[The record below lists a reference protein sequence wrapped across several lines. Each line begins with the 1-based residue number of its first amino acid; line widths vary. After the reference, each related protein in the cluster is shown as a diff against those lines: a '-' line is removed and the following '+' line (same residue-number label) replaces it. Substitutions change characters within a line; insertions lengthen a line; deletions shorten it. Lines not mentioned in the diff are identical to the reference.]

1 MKTIPSRKPSKK
13 LAQIIAAIVAGS
25 FTLSGIAWAATGSG
39 TSPFPNVPLGT
50 NLSVAPN
57 LIFLQDDS
65 GSMQWDWIGDGGTY
79 LQTLGNNSN
88 DGFLGYAFPVGKPNV
103 FNVNLGKIC
112 YNYYGQPYRCYSNTY
127 GDNIPSFS
135 SHDVLAGQYRSAQ
148 INPIYY
154 NPAITYLPWACA
166 VPASKENSN
175 TSPAPT
181 MTNGDGQTITCQWNS
196 QVNLWLM
203 PDASPTHVLLNPWFP
218 NRGWR
223 NFETWNDS
231 TNPAS
236 TTTTNGGF
244 SGTGSGNGYNGT
256 NWWYVSSSGQI
267 QSYKGQYINNFFTR
281 NTCASEYSNCMYY
294 GSGNGYCTKFENNVS
309 CKNSSDLISQTSSCF
324 NNKCNSLFSN
334 YCTTTACQNYWNS
347 WYYATKSVWERQ
359 YKYYSNVG
367 QKPVHGFWPAVY
379 FNYTGSTS
387 STTDEDNIANY
398 QKVEICPSSTLDIPL
413 QSSLSGNGNTNV
425 SSTIPACTYPTAP
438 SNTSVY
444 PYTYYDSSTQSYV
457 YVTGPNQQI
466 SRTYSG
472 EIQNYAN
479 WYQYARNHIF
489 LARDGI
495 SQAFMSLPSGF
506 RVDYATINQITN
518 NGNNYTGVPF
528 YDNGNPGGAAYSSS
542 TGKTLA
548 NGSTQANAPSG
559 STVGTLQHFGAAQR
573 SWFLSTFFGYQT
585 PEQGTPSRQ
594 ALTAI
599 GNWLMQPTSVNAAP
613 WGASAGAMS
622 DSPRDNVLTCRQNF
636 TVFVTDG
643 GWNNDSS
650 VSTPN
655 NSTITNPDQVN
666 GPTITGANGQSYKY
680 NPTPPFMDQPGS
692 ASTGSGGTACNG
704 NGNCKGSLANIAF
717 WYWEHPLQYFGTS
730 SSNPYSSN
738 SYDVPT
744 SPSDPAFWPHMDT
757 FTVGLGVSGYLNFPG
772 DLSQLQKGSLAWSD
786 PYPSKGGNNPALI
799 DDLWH
804 AGINGHGNY
813 YSASNPTE
821 LSSGL
826 TSALQTIE
834 ARTLSNSSVAVTGA
848 QLSTSSLAFVPSYN
862 TGNWT
867 GDVKSFLYNPGT
879 NTFNTNYNWSAQS
892 NISAQQKSA
901 SDTTSSTAA
910 PVYTLGSS
918 GGILFSSS
926 SGNLSSSQQTEL
938 MNSAFI
944 PSTATINQVVDNI
957 LGNTSEDGSLFR
969 NRNGKVLG
977 DIIDA
982 TPQYVGA
989 PNQNY
994 TFPGYGSFANTNA
1007 NRIPVLYVPANDGML
1022 HAIDAC
1028 ATSYTGVT
1036 PPAGCSSDSGGGAN
1050 AGKELWAYIPNAV
1063 IPYLDQRISASAF
1076 SHQYLMDSTPT
1087 TGAFCAAGTGTGN
1100 TGTCSK
1106 WESLLVAS
1114 EGRGVSGI
1122 YGLNI
1127 TNPQPSASALDPWEI
1142 TPSTPSTPST
1152 TGFGAMGYIIASP
1165 QLIKT
1170 QSMGWVVVFGSGYQ
1184 PTPTTSGNGYI
1195 YFVNPNTGALLTTV
1209 TLPNQVSGSQLSVAG
1224 IAPASFNAPGYA
1236 QALYV
1241 TDNEGDL
1248 WKIDLPANTS
1258 PPEGTQPPVSQPTIG
1273 YGGSPM
1279 FVAETGTGST
1289 AVRQHISTAPVVS
1302 MDAQGRIG
1310 VIFGTGQ
1317 WLFSSDTTDI
1327 QTQSLYGVWDVNQN
1341 NTSKRTTPIPE
1352 SDLVQQ
1358 TLTTTTATA
1367 STGGTAYNTRTGSSN
1382 PVPYSSAS
1390 GGKKGWYINL
1400 PISGERL
1407 IDNPQIVF
1415 GDAIFTSF
1423 VPGATSTNPCQSS
1436 GSGTSWI
1443 TAVNFNT
1450 GAVPS
1455 TNPFGFTGS
1464 NINVNSI
1471 QVAGQAPQPT
1481 VTSTATGMKL
1491 LLPGVNGGS
1500 PNVVPFFPPFNAGA
1514 ATRAW
1519 TNR

>member
-13 LAQIIAAIVAGS
+13 LARIIAALVAGS
-25 FTLSGIAWAATGSG
+25 FTLSGIAWAATSSI
-39 TSPFPNVPLGT
+39 SPFPNVPLGT

-79 LQTLGNNSN
+79 LQTLGNSYNYPYNSY
-88 DGFLGYAFPVGKPNV
+88 FLGYAFPVGTPNV
-103 FNVNLGKIC
+103 FNVDSS
-112 YNYYGQPYRCYSNTY
+112 YSNTY

-135 SHDVLAGQYRSAQ
+135 GKDVLAGQYRSTQ

-166 VPASKENSN
+166 VPASEENSN
-175 TSPAPT
+175 TSPVPT
-181 MTNGDGQTITCQWNS
+181 MTNGDDQTITCQWNS

-203 PDASPTHVLLNPWFP
+203 PDATPTHVLLNPWFP

-244 SGTGSGNGYNGT
+244 SGTGEYQYNNYNGT
-256 NWWYVSSSGQI
+256 TWWYVSSSGQI
-267 QSYKGQYINNFFTR
+267 QSYSGQYINNFFER
-281 NTCASEYSNCMYY
+281 NKKKDYCANQYCYYYCVQGYKSCM
-294 GSGNGYCTKFENNVS
+294 SKVPS
-309 CKNSSDLISQTSSCF
+309 K
-324 NNKCNSLFSN
+324 
-334 YCTTTACQNYWNS
+334 
-347 WYYATKSVWERQ
+347 Q
-359 YKYYSNVG
+359 Y
-367 QKPVHGFWPAVY
+367 GFWPAVY
-379 FNYTGSTS
+379 FNYAQRIS
-387 STTDEDNIANY
+387 SNTQHNNPENIIANY
-398 QKVEICPSSTLDIPL
+398 QKVEICPSPVPNIPL
-413 QSSLSGNGNTNV
+413 QSSLSGNGNTKV
-425 SSTIPACTYPTAP
+425 SSTIPACTYPTQP
-438 SNTSVY
+438 SSTSAY

-466 SRTYSG
+466 SRTYTQ

-506 RVDYATINQITN
+506 RVDYATINQITS
-518 NGNNYTGVPF
+518 NGNNYSGVPF
-528 YDNGNPGGAAYSSS
+528 YDNGNSGGAAYSSS

-585 PEQGTPSRQ
+585 PEVGTPSRQ

-599 GNWLMQPTSVNAAP
+599 GNWLMQPASVSAAP
-613 WGASAGAMS
+613 WGASAGAIS
-622 DSPRDNVLTCRQNF
+622 GSPRDKVLTCRQNF

-655 NSTITNPDQVN
+655 NTAINNPDQVA
-666 GPTITGANGQSYKY
+666 GPTITGANGQSYQYK
-680 NPTPPFMDQPGS
+680 PTPPFMDQPGS
-692 ASTGSGGTACNG
+692 APTGSGGTACNG
-704 NGNCKGSLANIAF
+704 NGNCEGSLANIAF
-717 WYWEHPLQYFGTS
+717 WYWEHPLQTFGSSNTNS
-730 SSNPYSSN
+730 SS

-757 FTVGLGVSGYLNFPG
+757 FTVGLGVSGYLNYPG
-772 DLSQLQKGSLAWSD
+772 DLAQLQAGSLAWSE
-786 PYPSKGGNNPALI
+786 PYPSNSGNNPALI

-867 GDVKSFLYNPGT
+867 GDVKSFLYNPNT
-879 NTFNTNYNWSAQS
+879 NTFNTNFNWRAQS

-901 SDTTSSTAA
+901 EQDTGINSSSA
-910 PVYTLGSS
+910 PVYTFNGST
-918 GGILFSSS
+918 GIPFSSS
-926 SGNLSSSQQTEL
+926 SLSSTQQSEL

-944 PSTATINQVVDNI
+944 PSNATINQVVDNI
-957 LGNTSEDGSLFR
+957 LGNTSEDGTLFR

-989 PNQNY
+989 PSQNY
-994 TFPGYGSFANTNA
+994 TFPGYGAFANTNA
-1007 NRIPVLYVPANDGML
+1007 TRIPMLYVPANDGML

-1028 ATSYTGVT
+1028 ATSYPSGVT
-1036 PPAGCSSDSGGGAN
+1036 PPAGCSGSGSGGAN

-1087 TGAFCAAGTGTGN
+1087 IGAFCTAGTGTGN
-1100 TGTCSK
+1100 TGTCTA

-1127 TNPQPSASALDPWEI
+1127 TNPQPSSASALAPWEI
-1142 TPSTPSTPST
+1142 TPGT
-1152 TGFGAMGYIIASP
+1152 TGFSAMGYIIASP

-1184 PTPTTSGNGYI
+1184 PTPTSSGDGYI
-1195 YFVNPNTGALLTTV
+1195 YFVNPNNGALLATV
-1209 TLPNQVSGSQLSVAG
+1209 TLANQVSGRQLSVAG

-1248 WKIDLPANTS
+1248 WKIDLPANAS
-1258 PPEGTQPPVSQPTIG
+1258 PPEGTQSTSSQPTIG
-1273 YGGSPM
+1273 YGGGPM

-1289 AVRQHISTAPVVS
+1289 AVRQPISTAPVVS

-1317 WLFSSDTTDI
+1317 WLFSTDTTDN
-1327 QTQSLYGVWDVNQN
+1327 QTQSLYGIWDVNQN

-1367 STGGTAYNTRTGSSN
+1367 STGGTAYNTRTGSSY
-1382 PVPYSSAS
+1382 PVPYNSAP

-1400 PISGERL
+1400 PITGERL
-1407 IDNPQIVF
+1407 IDNPQNVF

-1423 VPGATSTNPCQSS
+1423 VPGATSTNPCQGS
-1436 GSGTSWI
+1436 GSGSSWI
-1443 TAVNFNT
+1443 TAVNFNS

-1464 NINVNSI
+1464 NITVNSI

-1500 PNVVPFFPPFNAGA
+1500 PNAVPFFPPFNAGA

>member
-1 MKTIPSRKPSKK
+1 MKNVPTRNPSKK
-13 LAQIIAAIVAGS
+13 LARIIAAIVAGS
-25 FTLSGIAWAATGSG
+25 LTISGMAWSATTI

-79 LQTLGNNSN
+79 LQTLGNNYYSPTSGAGITN
-88 DGFLGYAFPVGKPNV
+88 QNSGQLPNPQFLGYAFPVGTPNV
-103 FNVNLGKIC
+103 FNVSGNPFSYYYNNYGVLISQ
-112 YNYYGQPYRCYSNTY
+112 YNYTY

-135 SHDVLAGQYRSAQ
+135 SQDVLAGQYRSTQ

-166 VPASKENSN
+166 VSASQENPN
-175 TSPAPT
+175 TTPT
-181 MTNGDGQTITCQWNS
+181 PTITNGDGQTVTCQWNS

-203 PDASPTHVLLNPWFP
+203 PPANPQQVLLNPWFP

-223 NFETWNDS
+223 DFETWNDS

-236 TTTTNGGF
+236 TTITNGGF
-244 SGTGSGNGYNGT
+244 SGSNANNSYDGT
-256 NWWYVSSSGQI
+256 TWWYVSPGSQI
-267 QSYKGQYINNFFTR
+267 EAYQGQYVNNLYQINSAKK
-281 NTCASEYSNCMYY
+281 TC
-294 GSGNGYCTKFENNVS
+294 KENNCSIQKV
-309 CKNSSDLISQTSSCF
+309 CGFFGCYNKQVC
-324 NNKCNSLFSN
+324 NNYN
-334 YCTTTACQNYWNS
+334 YSTCVNNTVPP
-347 WYYATKSVWERQ
+347 KQ
-359 YKYYSNVG
+359 Y
-367 QKPVHGFWPAVY
+367 GFWPAVY

-387 STTDEDNIANY
+387 SSDENNIANY
-398 QKVEICPSSTLDIPL
+398 QKVEICPSPNPDIPL
-413 QSSLSGNGNTNV
+413 QSSLSGDGNTNV
-425 SSTIPACTYPTAP
+425 SSTIAACTYPTKP
-438 SNTSVY
+438 SNTSAY
-444 PYTYYDSSTQSYV
+444 PYTTYSNGNYV

-466 SRTYSG
+466 TRTYTQ

-518 NGNNYTGVPF
+518 NGNNYSGVPF
-528 YDNGNPGGAAYSSS
+528 YDNGNSGGAGYNST
-542 TGKTLA
+542 TGKTG
-548 NGSTQANAPSG
+548 NSG
-559 STVGTLQHFGAAQR
+559 SSQASAPNGDTVGTLEHFDGPQR
-573 SWFLSTFFGYQT
+573 QWFLSTFFGYQT

-599 GNWLMQPTSVNAAP
+599 GNWLMKTPNVDSAP
-613 WGASAGAMS
+613 WGASAGAIAGS
-622 DSPRDNVLTCRQNF
+622 SRDNVLTCRQNF

-643 GWNNDSS
+643 GWNNNSS
-650 VSTPN
+650 VSSPGGP
-655 NSTITNPDQVN
+655 ITNPDQVTGPKISGPN
-666 GPTITGANGQSYKY
+666 GLSYTY
-680 NPTPPFMDQPGS
+680 TPTPPFMDQPGN
-692 ASTGSGGTACNG
+692 APTATNGTACNG
-704 NGNCKGSLANIAF
+704 NGSCDGSLANIAF
-717 WYWEHPLQYFGTS
+717 WYWEHPLQQFGS
-730 SSNPYSSN
+730 STAPI
-738 SYDVPT
+738 YDVPT

-757 FTVGLGVSGYLNFPG
+757 FTVGLGVNGYLNYPS
-772 DLSQLQKGSLAWSD
+772 DLAQLQAGTLAWPD
-786 PYPSKGGNNPALI
+786 PYPSDSGNNPALI

-867 GDVKSFLYNPGT
+867 GDVKAFLYNPSTG
-879 NTFNTNYNWSAQS
+879 TFNTNYNWSAQS
-892 NISAQQKSA
+892 NISAQQKNA
-901 SDTTSSTAA
+901 GQSTGTNTPAA
-910 PVYTLGSS
+910 PVYTLNGN
-918 GGILFSSS
+918 GVLFSAST
-926 SGNLSSSQQTEL
+926 LSNSQQTAL
-938 MNSAFI
+938 LNPSFI
-944 PSTATINQVVDNI
+944 TGATINQVVDNI
-957 LGNTSEDGSLFR
+957 LGNTSEDGILFR
-969 NRNGKVLG
+969 NRGGKVLG

-989 PNQNY
+989 PNLNY
-994 TFPGYGSFANTNA
+994 TFPGYGSFAANNT
-1007 NRIPVLYVPANDGML
+1007 NRIPMLYTPANDGML

-1028 ATSYTGVT
+1028 ATSYPSSVT
-1036 PPAGCSSDSGGGAN
+1036 APAGCSGAGEAD

-1063 IPYLDQRISASAF
+1063 IPYLDQRISLSAF

-1087 TGAFCAAGTGTGN
+1087 TGDFCTGGTGTGN
-1100 TGTCSK
+1100 TGNCSSG

-1122 YGLNI
+1122 YALNI
-1127 TNPQPSASALDPWEI
+1127 TNPQPSSAVALDPWEI
-1142 TPSTPSTPST
+1142 TPST
-1152 TGFGAMGYIIASP
+1152 TGFSNMGYIIASP
-1165 QLIKT
+1165 LLVKT
-1170 QSMGWVVVFGSGYQ
+1170 QSMGWVVIFGSGYQ
-1184 PTPTTSGNGYI
+1184 PTSTSTGDGYI
-1195 YFVNPNTGALLTTV
+1195 YFVNPKKGDLLQTV
-1209 TLPNQVSGSQLSVAG
+1209 TLPNQVTGSQLSVAG
-1224 IAPASFNAPGYA
+1224 IAAASFNSPGYA

-1248 WKIDLPANTS
+1248 WKIDLPADTI
-1258 PPEGTQPPVSQPTIG
+1258 PPEGTATGSTPTIG
-1273 YGGSPM
+1273 YGGGPM
-1279 FVAETGTGST
+1279 FVAEDSTG
-1289 AVRQHISTAPVVS
+1289 ARQPISTAPIAS
-1302 MDAQGRIG
+1302 MDAQGRVG

-1317 WLFSSDTTDI
+1317 WLFSSDSNDN

-1341 NTSKRTTPIPE
+1341 NTTKRTTPIPE
-1352 SDLVQQ
+1352 TDLVQQ
-1358 TLTTTTATA
+1358 TLTSTTSTAKA
-1367 STGGTAYNTRTGSSN
+1367 GGTAYNTRTGSSN
-1382 PVPYSSAS
+1382 PVPYSSGP

-1407 IDNPQIVF
+1407 TDNPQIVF

-1423 VPGATSTNPCQSS
+1423 VPGATGTNPCQSS

-1455 TNPFGFTGS
+1455 TNPFGFTIS
-1464 NINVNSI
+1464 AINSI

-1500 PNVVPFFPPFNAGA
+1500 PNAVPFFPPFNAGA

-1519 TNR
+1519 TNK